1 MDHKYDYINI
11 FPLYASSQNYSNM
24 QQEVLFKRTLQE
36 PQYFRNEEFSCQDAT
51 YKRLDAIW
59 VCMNEILVTEISMV

>member
-36 PQYFRNEEFSCQDAT
+36 PQYLQINNFHAMMQPTRGWMLNEYA
-51 YKRLDAIW
+51 
-59 VCMNEILVTEISMV
+59 